1 MVSEGHVTLGHA
13 SCYRIM
19 YLIYILTLSKLYSP
33 MMNGQPPQISLL
45 CHQLLFMKHS
55 VLKRTI
61 YLKLQVEYQTASGQ
75 MLDLITTPA
84 GEVDLSLYV
93 MPTYVM

>member
-1 MVSEGHVTLGHA
+1 
-13 SCYRIM
+13 
-19 YLIYILTLSKLYSP
+19 

-45 CHQLLFMKHS
+45 WHQLLFMKHS
-55 VLKRTI
+55 VLKRAI